1 MIEHVS
7 ILQWSENIKK
17 SPSLDP
23 SRLMNLVGDALL
35 LINMSTLRVFLE
47 GGGGGGVRY
56 YDLKRNER
64 KDGLLIL

>member
-1 MIEHVS
+1 MIENVS

-35 LINMSTLRVFLE
+35 LINMSTLRVFF
-47 GGGGGGVRY
+47 GGGGRWRY
-56 YDLKRNER
+56 YDLERNEI

>member
-17 SPSLDP
+17 SPILDP

-35 LINMSTLRVFLE
+35 LINMSTLRVFFLE
-47 GGGGGGVRY
+47 GVGSWRY
-56 YDLKRNER
+56 YDLERNEI